1 MKVAAGLMLL
11 LINVHHSYH
20 SCFEEALVLF
30 CSSIPAAFMPGYSSL
45 VMLLNDVEEI
55 NATVLRSDDLASV
68 TSLRIEDAGLTRIAE
83 GALGSFQNLTK
94 LKLDKNLLTEMN
106 PNWLSHPDTLS
117 ELSLTET
124 HIHVLKEFM
133 LKGLI
138 RLTTLSLNKNRIRT
152 IDSNSFSSQ
161 TALAYLDLS
170 ENRLTH
176 LSPEVFRSLTSTRI
190 RLDGNPWSC
199 SCGAED
205 FVDLLKDLQSKS
217 RLDRQVEVTCD
228 SPPSLR
234 GRPVW
239 NVSVCVSSPPSV
251 TQTVSPKPAA
261 VHTTVPLSTG
271 MTTPPSRPTLETRTS
286 VQPEPTD
293 ARFVISSHTATPPA
307 RPTSETRT
315 PVRPTD
321 NLTMSTTPALKTET
335 NVTSLPS
342 VTQISVHPKPSDLPS
357 YAPSSSTEMTENCV
371 TSPPSSDTVRTLVV
385 VIVVL
390 SSLLFVMCFLVVLHR
405 RKRSNK
411 TVTPTCPKVNRT
423 ESKEDGS
430 RSSHAQSPGQSEKG
444 ENNHWDSEVGWR
456 RSFTGVRAKSANAIL
471 FTSPF
476 CVPGKDQ
483 VTLQS
488 EMEPQ
493 SRDTENQ
500 TEGKQNL
507 GNEAEADGRL
517 QTENPTNTTD
527 VSVSYAADGRN
538 LDKDSPHVAVN
549 SDTVPYLSIGTNRNN
564 PNDFNEQST
573 KGPDQK
579 SQMRKVMARIST
591 WPPTAAQWQARCKM
605 TADEEGSDEVTVW
618 TPKCQGEMKKVL
630 NKVKHQTEDPL
641 EVNDAQMEAG
651 HSESPKLTDKTT
663 AFTEAQAHA
672 DMKQEKVLIQDPAAV
687 RQTTSET
694 QNLSRGKLGQTQVL
708 KPAERNMNKSSR
720 KTEQRNEAKQAV
732 TSTQRGENR
741 SRGSKAPSGGASPDD
756 ETLLSGNEYAFMD
769 LLHEVVQNNGRWTRD
784 RWKQTHAKKQRR

>member
-293 ARFVISSHTATPPA
+293 ARFVISSH
-307 RPTSETRT
+307 
-315 PVRPTD
+315 
-321 NLTMSTTPALKTET
+321 TET